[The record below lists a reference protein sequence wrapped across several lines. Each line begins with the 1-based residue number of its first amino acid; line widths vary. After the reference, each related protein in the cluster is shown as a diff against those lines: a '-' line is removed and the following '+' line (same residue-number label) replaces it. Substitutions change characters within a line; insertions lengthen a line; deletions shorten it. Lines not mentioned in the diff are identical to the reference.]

1 MGKILKPVSLV
12 IGMIKREIRI
22 LGIDDSPFDKFRDRR
37 SLVIGTFF
45 RGGSSIDGVL
55 STTVAVDGNNAT
67 KKLEVLINRSK
78 FKTQLRAVLL
88 DGIAVAGFN
97 VIDIQRLHR
106 TTGVPVIV
114 VMRDY
119 PDLAKMKQ
127 ALKRLMMGKKI
138 QLIEKAGEIHRAGS
152 IFIQVAGIDVE
163 KAREIIRITCTR
175 SNIPEP
181 LRTAHLI
188 AAGIKKGESSGKP

>member
-1 MGKILKPVSLV
+1 ML
-12 IGMIKREIRI
+12 KREIRI
-22 LGIDDSPFDKFRDRR
+22 LGIDDSPFDKFKDKK

-55 STTVAVDGNNAT
+55 STTVSVDGNNST
-67 KKLEVLINRSK
+67 EKLAALINRSK
-78 FKTQLRAVLL
+78 FKPQLQAVLL

-97 VIDIQRLHR
+97 VVDINKLYEK
-106 TTGVPVIV
+106 TKIPVIV

-119 PDLAKMKQ
+119 PDMIKMKA
-127 ALKRLMMGKKI
+127 ALKRLGMERKI
-138 QLIEKAGEIHRAGS
+138 QLIEKAGEIHRAGNVY
-152 IFIQVAGIDVE
+152 IQVAGTSLE